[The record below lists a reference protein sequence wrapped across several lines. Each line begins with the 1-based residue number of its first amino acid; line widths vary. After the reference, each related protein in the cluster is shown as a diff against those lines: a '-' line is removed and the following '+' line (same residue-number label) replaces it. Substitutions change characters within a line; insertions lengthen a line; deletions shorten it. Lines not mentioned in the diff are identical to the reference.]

1 MRAEEEEVVYNAYA
15 DSAAAI
21 AAAAAVV
28 LSCDNMLQKQHL
40 KKKKKKNPLPK
51 LLTDFWCKAVAYSV
65 PADAAANNFQ
75 GNRRNAYWVHWHP

>member
-1 MRAEEEEVVYNAYA
+1 MRAEEEEEVYNAYA

-40 KKKKKKNPLPK
+40 KKKKNPLPK

-75 GNRRNAYWVHWHP
+75 GNRRNAY

>member
-15 DSAAAI
+15 DSAGAI

-28 LSCDNMLQKQHL
+28 VVSCDNMLQ
-40 KKKKKKNPLPK
+40 KKKKKNPLPK

-75 GNRRNAYWVHWHP
+75 GNMRNAY